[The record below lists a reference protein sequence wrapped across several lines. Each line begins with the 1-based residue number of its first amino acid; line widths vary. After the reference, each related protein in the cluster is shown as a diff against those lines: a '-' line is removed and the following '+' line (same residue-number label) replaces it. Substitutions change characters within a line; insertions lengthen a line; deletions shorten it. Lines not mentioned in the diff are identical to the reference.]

1 MSTDSRVRRNVT
13 AIFFRGPRGH
23 IPDRTNTERNRGRH
37 TVSAAGTAPREQSP
51 MKFLLP
57 RNSAFPTYLG
67 LHRLLGGAHD
77 GVASN
82 GGLLHGEHD
91 EFVLL

>member
-1 MSTDSRVRRNVT
+1 MN
-13 AIFFRGPRGH
+13 
-23 IPDRTNTERNRGRH
+23 
-37 TVSAAGTAPREQSP
+37 
-51 MKFLLP
+51 FLLP

-67 LHRLLGGAHD
+67 LHRLLSGAYD

>member
-1 MSTDSRVRRNVT
+1 MNS
-13 AIFFRGPRGH
+13 
-23 IPDRTNTERNRGRH
+23 
-37 TVSAAGTAPREQSP
+37 Q
-51 MKFLLP
+51 LP

-77 GVASN
+77 SVASN

-91 EFVLL
+91 EFVLFYPFLRKFIRKCIPMLRVRVLPSV